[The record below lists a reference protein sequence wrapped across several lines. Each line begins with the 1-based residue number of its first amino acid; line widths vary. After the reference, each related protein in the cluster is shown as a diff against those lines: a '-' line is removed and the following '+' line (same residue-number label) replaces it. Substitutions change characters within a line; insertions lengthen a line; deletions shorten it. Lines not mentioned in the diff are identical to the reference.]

1 MTREQLL
8 SQLVPEATSSYS
20 ASIARDTGIVE
31 QSRDRS
37 EEKFTETQEKFL
49 SKVLILI

>member
-20 ASIARDTGIVE
+20 ASVARDTGIVE
-31 QSRDRS
+31 QSI
-37 EEKFTETQEKFL
+37 TQVFISITGMESFL
-49 SKVLILI
+49 